1 MQNTKNT
8 KKNNNKLKH
17 DIQCSHSINNLK
29 VVTKNGQNWWKLWFY
44 LTPKKKR
51 TTLNTLN
58 ENRDQSNIKA

>member
-44 LTPKKKR
+44 L
-51 TTLNTLN
+51 
-58 ENRDQSNIKA
+58 